1 MSEDVAHGSM
11 RLVNNHAI
19 VTGGAQGIGRGIA
32 EELMNHGASV
42 ALADIDEESARETSD
57 ELSSEYEG
65 EAIAI
70 RCDVT
75 DSDSVD
81 SMVDRAIEQFGEIGI
96 LVNNAGAADLARTW
110 EMPESEWRQTI
121 DVCLNGPFLCTKRVL
136 NHVLDAGH
144 DGAIVNVSSL
154 NYTAATDGL
163 PHYSA
168 AKAGVSQFTKVVAA
182 EAGRHGIRVN
192 AVAPGSTRTPM
203 TENNGLLEGQIGE
216 EFLDRTVLERRFG
229 EPDDIGN
236 VVAFLCSEYAEWITG
251 ETICVDGGQ
260 HIRGL
265 HSYWD
270 TLDEMG
276 LVDD

>member
-1 MSEDVAHGSM
+1 ME
-11 RLVNNHAI
+11 LVSNHAI
-19 VTGGAQGIGRGIA
+19 VTGGARGIGRGIA
-32 EELMNHGASV
+32 EELMEQGASV
-42 ALADIDEESARETSD
+42 AVADIDEEKATETSE
-57 ELSSEYEG
+57 ELTESYDG
-65 EAIAI
+65 DAFAV

-75 DSDSVD
+75 DAGSVEE
-81 SMVDRAIEQFGEIGI
+81 MVERTIDRFGDVGI

-110 EMPESEWRQTI
+110 EMPESEWRKTV
-121 DVCLNGPFLCTKRVL
+121 DVCLNGPFLCTKAVL
-136 NHVLDAGH
+136 EHVLDASH
-144 DGAIVNVSSL
+144 DASIVNVSSL
-154 NYTAATDGL
+154 NYIAATDGL

-182 EAGRHGIRVN
+182 EAGRHGVRVN

-203 TENNGLLEGQIGE
+203 TEGNGLLEGRMGE
-216 EFLDRTVLERRFG
+216 EFVDRTPLGRIG
-229 EPDDIGN
+229 EPEDIAK
-236 VVAFLCSEYAEWITG
+236 VVAFLSSDYAQWVTG

-276 LVDD
+276 LFEE